1 MLKTTAALTA
11 AAIVAAALTGF
22 PGLGREMT
30 ASAAPAVQV
39 APMSVCADRA
49 WPYSHHCANNRV
61 AMPNIRLVT
70 TDRLN

>member
-1 MLKTTAALTA
+1 MLKTATALTT

-30 ASAAPAVQV
+30 ASAAPIVQV

-49 WPYSHHCANNRV
+49 WPYRHHCANNR
-61 AMPNIRLVT
+61 AATPNIRLVT